1 MWLFY
6 ILAQVFLPTN
16 LMAHHPDCGK
26 QERERVGSSG
36 IGLSTGPEASILKH
50 PWSIAILFSDE
61 LHCSGSILSET
72 YVLTAAHCFVDEG
85 IFLDQTKM
93 TIIAGSDDP
102 ASPIPGKKAKFVEKK
117 KN

>member
-1 MWLFY
+1 MINVLIILF
-6 ILAQVFLPTN
+6 Q
-16 LMAHHPDCGK
+16 
-26 QERERVGSSG
+26 
-36 IGLSTGPEASILKH
+36 H

-117 KN
+117 EIESVKIHPLSAVPAARYDLALVKIKGQFTFRNSR